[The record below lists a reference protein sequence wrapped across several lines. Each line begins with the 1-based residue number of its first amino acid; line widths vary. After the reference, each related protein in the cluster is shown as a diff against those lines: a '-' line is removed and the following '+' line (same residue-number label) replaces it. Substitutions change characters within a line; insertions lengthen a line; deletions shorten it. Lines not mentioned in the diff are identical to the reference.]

1 MCANYIVFPILAT
14 YNMRKEQIFT
24 ITCDNA
30 SNMVKLSKI
39 INMND
44 ECGAEAP
51 HIEKDLSNFVDSKDN
66 ESDDE
71 YAIEDGTL
79 LSTNDVVNQLFNEEV
94 NDHTWFFKQNSTFYL
109 FFSLCNL
116 NNNILKI

>member
-1 MCANYIVFPILAT
+1 
-14 YNMRKEQIFT
+14 MRKEQIFT

-39 INMND
+39 VNMND
-44 ECGAEAP
+44 ECEAEAP
-51 HIEKDLSNFVDSKDN
+51 HIEEDLINFVDSEDN

-79 LSTNDVVNQLFNEEV
+79 LSTNDIVNQLFNEEV
-94 NDHTWFFKQNSTFYL
+94 DDHGWFLKHNSIFYL
-109 FFSLCNL
+109 FFSVRNS
-116 NNNILKI
+116 NNNIL